1 MPRLLVTLL
10 LLMTAFAGH
19 AQPTLA
25 AKANYPAAARFSPKK
40 LEKLIFT
47 TQVDAH
53 WLKRTTRF
61 WYLYETTEGKK
72 WYIVDPLKGEKKQ
85 LFDNDRL
92 AAAISRVVKDPF
104 EAKHLGLD
112 SLRFIKDENWIQFEV
127 KSSEN
132 LHKQG
137 STKDSTAK
145 KVYYFEYNL
154 LDETL
159 NALTDYKKP
168 KHKPNWASISPD
180 SNTIVF
186 GRHFNLYWMDRSN
199 YEKALK
205 NEDDSTIV
213 EHALTTDGVEYYSY
227 HGNGALGGGG
237 ETNVDKEKNKNKRK
251 PAQLFWSPDSKHFA
265 MSRSDMRKVK
275 DLWVIN
281 SIADPR
287 PTLETYK
294 YMMPGDKDAPIEQ
307 LDVFDMTT
315 HTRQIVGSAEFKDQD
330 LAIWSAPNPER
341 RRDDEY
347 RIQYWLGTN
356 SRFYFNRTS
365 RDLHRIDV
373 CVVNVGDT
381 VAQPLIKERL
391 NTYVEVRRPGLV
403 GEGRELIEWSERD
416 GWAHFY
422 LYDASGKLKNPITS
436 GPFHCEDI
444 VGIDDKKRVLYF
456 TASGRESE
464 ENVSKTGKTAETVSK
479 TGKTTAIAENPYYLH
494 LYKVNLDGT
503 GLTLLNSGDFEHAV
517 SMDDDQQFFIDN
529 FSRVNTVPRSS
540 LFNSA
545 GHKIMDL
552 ETADLS
558 SLFAAGYK
566 FPQPFT
572 VKADD
577 GVTDLYGVMY
587 KPFNFDST
595 KKYALMEYVYPGPQ
609 TEAVN
614 AAFGRSMD
622 RVDRLAQL
630 GMIVITVGNRG
641 GSPSRSKWYHNYGY
655 GNLRDYGLADKK
667 AAAEQL
673 ADRYPFIDI
682 DRVGIHG
689 HSGGGFMSTAAMLIY
704 PDFFRVAVSSSGNHD
719 NAIYNRWW
727 SEKHHGVK
735 EMIGDKGDTSFV
747 YSIEKN
753 PDLASNLKGHLLLST
768 GDIDNNVH
776 PGNTIRVINALT
788 KANKRFDL
796 VLLPGQ
802 RHGYAD
808 MTEYF
813 FWRMADYFSRYLIG
827 DNADRPVNIEEMDRE
842 QPQSGNKGAEGDHR
856 TPVSEDEEDAGDEGI
871 EN

>member
-1 MPRLLVTLL
+1 MPRLLLFLL
-10 LLMTAFAGH
+10 SLTAVITGYS
-19 AQPTLA
+19 QPLVST
-25 AKANYPAAARFSPKK
+25 KANYAAAARFAPKK

-53 WLKRTTRF
+53 WLKKSTRF
-61 WYLYETTEGKK
+61 WYMYETTEGKK
-72 WYIVDPLKGEKKQ
+72 WFIVDPAKGEKKI

-92 AAAISRVVKDPF
+92 AAAISRIVKDPF

-112 SLRFIKDENWIQFEV
+112 SMRFIKDENWIQFEV

-132 LHKQG
+132 LRKQG
-137 STKDSTAK
+137 STKDSTARK
-145 KVYYFEYNL
+145 IYYFEYNL
-154 LDETL
+154 LDGTL
-159 NALTDYKKP
+159 NELTDYKKP

-186 GRHFNLYWMDRSN
+186 GKHFNLYWMDRAN

-213 EHALTTDGVEYYSY
+213 EHALTTDGVENYSY

-294 YMMPGDKDAPIEQ
+294 YMMPGDKEAPIEQ
-307 LDVFDMTT
+307 LLVFDVTA
-315 HTRQIVGSAEFKDQD
+315 HTRQVVNEAEFKDQD
-330 LAIWSAPNPER
+330 IAIWSAPNQER
-341 RRDDEY
+341 RRDDDY

-356 SRFYFNRTS
+356 SKFYFTRTS

-373 CVVNVGDT
+373 CSVNVGDT
-381 VAQPLIKERL
+381 IAQPLIKERL
-391 NTYVEVRRPGLV
+391 NTYVEVRRLGLV
-403 GEGRELIEWSERD
+403 NEGRELIEWSERD

-422 LYDASGKLKNPITS
+422 LYDGAGKLKNQITS

-444 VGIDDKKRVLYF
+444 GGIDDKKRILYF
-456 TASGRESE
+456 TAGGREP
-464 ENVSKTGKTAETVSK
+464 G
-479 TGKTTAIAENPYYLH
+479 ENPYYLH
-494 LYKVNLDGT
+494 LYKVNLDGS
-503 GLTLLNSGDFEHAV
+503 GLTLLDGGDFDHAV
-517 SMDDDQQFFIDN
+517 NMDDDQQFFVDN
-529 FSRVNTVPRSS
+529 FSRVNTVPRST
-540 LFNSA
+540 LYTSA

-577 GVTDLYGVMY
+577 GITDLYGVMY

-622 RVDRLAQL
+622 RMDRLAQL
-630 GMIVITVGNRG
+630 GMIVVTVGNRG

-682 DRVGIHG
+682 TRVGIHG
-689 HSGGGFMSTAAMLIY
+689 HSGGGFMSTAAMLVY
-704 PDFFRVAVSSSGNHD
+704 PDFFKVAVSSSGNHD
-719 NAIYNRWW
+719 NSIYNRWW

-735 EMIGDKGDTSFV
+735 EMIGEKGDTSFA

-753 PDLASNLKGHLLLST
+753 ADLAKNLKGHLMLST

-802 RHGYAD
+802 RHAYTD

-827 DNADRPVNIEEMDRE
+827 DASERPVAIEEMDRE
-842 QPQSGNKGAEGDHR
+842 QEQVGNKGAGENRR
-856 TPVSEDEEDAGDEGI
+856 TPLGEEDEDEWDY
-871 EN
+871 